1 MELDYLTIDDI
12 HKITHLGKES
22 IRKHIRLG
30 NMVGRKVGTRYLVE
44 PREVKRFIDTI
55 GKKKENR

>member
-1 MELDYLTIDDI
+1 MELTYLTLDDI
-12 HKITHLGKES
+12 HNITHLSKDA

-44 PREVKRFIDTI
+44 PIEVKRFIETI
-55 GKKKENR
+55 GKKKESK

>member
-1 MELDYLTIDDI
+1 MDLTYLTLDDI
-12 HKITHLGKES
+12 HNITHLSKDA

-44 PREVKRFIDTI
+44 PMEVKRFIETS
-55 GKKKENR
+55 GKKKESR